1 MAAESPLEAL
11 RLKGLRSGY
20 GQSEVLHGV
29 DLRIY
34 AGQAYAV
41 LGKNG
46 MGKTTLLK
54 TIVGLLPAR
63 AGVVQLFGTDLTSE
77 PVYRRAR
84 RALSYIPQEKALFP
98 DLSVEENLRLGLDR
112 SSNFRERLVRIG
124 RLFPVLPERLR
135 QRAGTLSGG
144 EQKMLLVARAMMSE
158 PSVLLID
165 EISEGLQPSVRDA
178 LVAALG
184 AERKA
189 RGVTILLVEQN
200 LDFAFAVAETYGLLK
215 MGSIVAEGRTDSAH
229 ARAVVTGHLA
239 V

>member
-1 MAAESPLEAL
+1 MATESRLEAL
-11 RLKGLRSGY
+11 RLEGLRSGY

-29 DLRIY
+29 DLRIC

-98 DLSVEENLRLGLDR
+98 DLSVEENLRLGLAR
-112 SSNFRERLVRIG
+112 SSNFGERLARIG
-124 RLFPVLPERLR
+124 QLFPVLPGRLK

-178 LVAALG
+178 LVAALR
-184 AERKA
+184 AEQKA

-215 MGSIVAEGRTDSAH
+215 MGSIVAEGRTDNAH